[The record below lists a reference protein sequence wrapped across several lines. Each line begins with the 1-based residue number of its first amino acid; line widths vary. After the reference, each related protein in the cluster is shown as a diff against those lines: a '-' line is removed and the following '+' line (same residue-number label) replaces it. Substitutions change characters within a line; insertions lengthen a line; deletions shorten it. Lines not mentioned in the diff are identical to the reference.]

1 MRSYPLS
8 NIVVSAP
15 PASEPLT
22 LDEVSQHLRVDI
34 QDDNELITNLI
45 VAAREHVE
53 KVTARSFVNRTLDL
67 YRDQFPGIKPYPDT
81 DVIELSRPPLVSV
94 ASLTYTDTTG
104 TTRTWTPSGTD
115 LLNEFGVVN
124 AHVDN
129 VNEPGRIV
137 LAYSQ
142 VWPNQV
148 LRTANAIKI
157 RYVAGYGADATNV
170 PQAAKS
176 AMKLLIG
183 TWYDNRE
190 SIING
195 RGITSIPVSD
205 GVEMLLAPLKVW
217 NFA

>member
-1 MRSYPLS
+1 MSYPLS
-8 NIVVSAP
+8 NIVVSTQ
-15 PASEPLT
+15 PAEEPLT
-22 LDEVSQHLRVDI
+22 LAEVAQHLRVDI
-34 QDDNELITNLI
+34 QDDNDLITNLI

-53 KVTARSFVNRTLDL
+53 KVTARSFVTRTLDF
-67 YRDQFPGIKPYPDT
+67 YRDQFPGIKPYIDT
-81 DVIELSRPPLVSV
+81 PAIELSRPPLIAVT
-94 ASLTYTDTTG
+94 SLAYTDTYG
-104 TTRTWTPSGTD
+104 TVRTWTPSGTD
-115 LLNEFGVVN
+115 LLNELGVLN

-142 VWPNQV
+142 IWPNQV

-157 RYVAGYGADATNV
+157 RYTAGYGAATAV

-176 AMKLLIG
+176 AMKLLVG

-205 GVEMLLAPLKVW
+205 GVDMLLAPLKVW